1 MNSAMPKVPAS
12 ILVVDDTPANL
23 QLLSEMLKER
33 GYKVRPAPDG
43 ETALRGARIAPPDL
57 ILLDITMPEMDGYEV
72 CSRLKADARLQDIPV
87 IFISALNE
95 PLDKVR
101 AFQAGGVDY
110 VSKPFNFEEVDA
122 RVRTHLE
129 LRQRTRELAA
139 SLGQLR
145 ELEQL
150 RDSLTHMVAHDMRSP
165 LLAIQLT
172 LDLFSEEASTLKPMS
187 AQMLLN
193 ARTSVTMLVEMIGQ
207 MLDVSR
213 MEAGE
218 MALERTRGNLVE
230 TLRNAVE
237 LQRPLAGKRRLG
249 FSAGAP
255 LLASYDANLLRRVV
269 GNLIGNA
276 IKFTPPDG
284 DIRVSVVPADGI
296 ARVEVTDNGAGIA
309 PEYHD
314 RIFEKFGQV
323 ANQGGPRVGTGL
335 GLTFARMAIEAHG
348 GNMGVVSA
356 LGKGSTFWF
365 TLPVTA
371 DSKL

>member
-323 ANQGGPRVGTGL
+323 ANKGGPRVGTGL